1 MAISNDV
8 IAAVS
13 VDSDSK
19 EIIIT
24 NTDSKYFPREV
35 IPLDKKVSIDQ
46 EHHSWANYFKCGLIV
61 AEKYLNENG
70 INISKV

>member
-24 NTDSKYFPREV
+24 NTDSKYFQEKLFHLTRKY
-35 IPLDKKVSIDQ
+35 PLIKNIIHGQIIS
-46 EHHSWANYFKCGLIV
+46 NV
-61 AEKYLNENG
+61 A
-70 INISKV
+70 